1 VAVLALLVTVAATWN
16 VAVGG
21 RLLTVSVV
29 LATPLTVVG
38 ATGARAAAL
47 AGLTVN
53 VATVPL
59 GAWLP
64 LTSTLTDRDS
74 DTLGSST
81 LLVGCTKFTLTGVAG
96 MGAGAGVGAGVGEG
110 AGVLVLSAAPPQP
123 ARAAVKAS
131 RDARRFVV
139 FMVCMVFRRFV
150 VWSYCE
156 RRPWCFQAL
165 KAGLWMGK
173 TALLRRSRRTC
184 AANMAP

>member
-1 VAVLALLVTVAATWN
+1 M
-16 VAVGG
+16 
-21 RLLTVSVV
+21 
-29 LATPLTVVG
+29 
-38 ATGARAAAL
+38 
-47 AGLTVN
+47 N

-81 LLVGCTKFTLTGVAG
+81 LLVGCTKPTLTGAVG
-96 MGAGAGVGAGVGEG
+96 TGAGAGAGVGEG

-165 KAGLWMGK
+165 KAGLWTGK

-184 AANMAP
+184 AANMPP